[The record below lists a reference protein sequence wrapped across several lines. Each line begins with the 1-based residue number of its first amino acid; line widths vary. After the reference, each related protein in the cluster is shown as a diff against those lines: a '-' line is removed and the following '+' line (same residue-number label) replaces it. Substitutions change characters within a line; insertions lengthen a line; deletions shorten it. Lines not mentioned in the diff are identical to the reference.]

1 MWCLLVYLHLLV
13 LTCVYIHIRCFIAVM
28 TISEPLN
35 FGNDVFEKQWY
46 YDENMKWRTYL
57 DLFKSTNNCW
67 ETESVILLPFPSQ

>member
-1 MWCLLVYLHLLV
+1 M

-28 TISEPLN
+28 TISVPLN

-57 DLFKSTNNCW
+57 DLFKSTNRS
-67 ETESVILLPFPSQ
+67 ETDSCLCVYVEI